1 MTGPAPPQRKEMREK
16 GASANQSSSISHFSH
31 PGVRREAYF
40 ALVGSSSKKLG
51 SLYYPP
57 PLPLLP
63 YTHTHTHSRELYSPF
78 FLISLSSLF
87 SFWPHTSTRL
97 ITTILRGEKVSLF
110 FFYFSLFLL
119 LPLCMAVSAIQS
131 LSSDTPPSFPFGSLS
146 CYRRIGFFD
155 TSRCSSQI

>member
-1 MTGPAPPQRKEMREK
+1 MTVPAPPQRKEMREK

-31 PGVRREAYF
+31 PGCQTRGLLCSRWFIIKETW
-40 ALVGSSSKKLG
+40 LSILS
-51 SLYYPP
+51 PP
-57 PLPLLP
+57 PSSPV
-63 YTHTHTHSRELYSPF
+63 YTHTHSRELYSPF

-119 LPLCMAVSAIQS
+119 FPLCMAVSAIQS